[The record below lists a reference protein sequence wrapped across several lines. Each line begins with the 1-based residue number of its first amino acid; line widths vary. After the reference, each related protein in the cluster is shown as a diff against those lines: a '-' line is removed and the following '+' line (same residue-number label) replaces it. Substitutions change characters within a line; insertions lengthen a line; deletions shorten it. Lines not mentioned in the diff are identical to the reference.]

1 MDIEYQLD
9 PATNTIFHQ
18 LSTSPATRGPT
29 DSGVAVK
36 QGVFYPVWNQPR
48 GNHSPASIIHS
59 SNLERGNI
67 WPVSASVPVGPVSVP
82 AGPAS
87 VPALQPTSSLD
98 LQETLNKIQV
108 SLQQH
113 QMTPYQ
119 PPVVVVNNLPPPTS
133 GGWSVEP
140 DHVAVGG
147 AVATIL
153 VVVICG
159 FLLWLRRYRPNAWD
173 AVKVHTIRI
182 LRFLALPASWLCG
195 KAAGL
200 LRSFHQ
206 DTQVG
211 DFCLFYLYSCFST
224 LFLTHKIRYLHVLL
238 NY

>member
-18 LSTSPATRGPT
+18 LSTAPTTRGPT

-36 QGVFYPVWNQPR
+36 QGVSYPVWNQPQ
-48 GNHSPASIIHS
+48 GNHPPASIIHP

-87 VPALQPTSSLD
+87 VPALHPTSSLD

-159 FLLWLRRYRPNAWD
+159 FLFWLRRYRPNAWD

-206 DTQVG
+206 DTSQVSN
-211 DFCLFYLYSCFST
+211 FCLL
-224 LFLTHKIRYLHVLL
+224 
-238 NY
+238 